1 LFVLPL
7 SLLHMEN
14 RVCLSHGVYVVGVTW
29 RVAMRIVV
37 GVGDLV
43 WRIGDGHIG
52 RILGGRTNG
61 RLGGA
66 VCDLYRARRYEE
78 RGFLG

>member
-1 LFVLPL
+1 VT
-7 SLLHMEN
+7 
-14 RVCLSHGVYVVGVTW
+14 HGVYVVGAAW
-29 RVAMRIVV
+29 RVATRIVV

-52 RILGGRTNG
+52 RVLGGRMNG

-66 VCDLYRARRYEE
+66 VCDLYRAHRYEE
-78 RGFLG
+78 RGFIG